1 MHDNSVVL
9 RVAEPLQLRMRPDPV
24 LARLWPM
31 PLPFSKT
38 IHRSPQPASSPARG
52 SYLTDGQR
60 LFRVVTQLPPRHDSP
75 FALLEDC
82 HTLEVRPFAPDEL
95 YGMGLR
101 LVRAGAAGQ

>member
-1 MHDNSVVL
+1 
-9 RVAEPLQLRMRPDPV
+9 MRPDPV
-24 LARLWPM
+24 LARLCSM
-31 PLPFSKT
+31 SLPFSKT
-38 IHRSPQPASSPARG
+38 THLSPQPAWSPTEG
-52 SYLTDGQR
+52 SYLTDGQS

-82 HTLEVRPFAPDEL
+82 HTLEVRPFSPDEL